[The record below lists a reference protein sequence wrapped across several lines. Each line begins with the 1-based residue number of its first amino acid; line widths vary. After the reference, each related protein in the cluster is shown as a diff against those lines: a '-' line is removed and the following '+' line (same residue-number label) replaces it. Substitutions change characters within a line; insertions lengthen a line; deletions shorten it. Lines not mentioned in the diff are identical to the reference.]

1 MMFLDRIRARRAETG
16 SADVVT
22 ETTEQAL
29 ARVEAECGWS
39 DAFVRLAEAGASRSG
54 ETVTVGEPTSA

>member
-1 MMFLDRIRARRAETG
+1 MMFLDRIRGRRAQAG
-16 SADVVT
+16 GADVQT

-39 DAFVRLAEAGASRSG
+39 DAFVRLAEAGTTRPVEAPAGSES
-54 ETVTVGEPTSA
+54 VSA